1 MDIWFSLIL
10 FTTSQLILSWYSY
23 QLAKEKGY
31 SPRLFAL
38 TGLLPV
44 FNLFALMLLLL
55 LPDRR
60 LAEHPLYF
68 SKFRQRP

>member
-10 FTTSQLILSWYSY
+10 FSASQIILCWYSY
-23 QLAKEKGY
+23 QLAEEKGY
-31 SPRLFAL
+31 SPGLFAF

-44 FNLFALMLLLL
+44 FNLFALMILLL

-60 LAEHPLYF
+60 LAGHPLYF
-68 SKFRQRP
+68 SKHRQRP